1 MDDVWVRLIIDNC
14 VELSALSLIDTKL
27 SEESIEYLASNLT
40 PTISKLWL
48 TSGIRSRDKCIQ
60 MIKMLENRCSN
71 LNELK
76 PSMFRSS
83 SGTSYGIGSQ
93 SYQEEQ
99 NDSKKLEDFISTF
112 RRYE

>member
-1 MDDVWVRLIIDNC
+1 MY
-14 VELSALSLIDTKL
+14 K
-27 SEESIEYLASNLT
+27 
-40 PTISKLWL
+40 
-48 TSGIRSRDKCIQ
+48 
-60 MIKMLENRCSN
+60 MIKILENQCNN

-76 PSMFRSS
+76 PLMFRSH

-93 SYQEEQ
+93 SYQKEQ